1 MSNRRD
7 RPVSLGAWSAQRLRW
22 LLGWPG
28 LGVIP
33 LALAVLISF
42 SGSAESNFSVSAHTE
57 VVAVEPSCALTL
69 NWSLAPGTLTW
80 ISDKEPLAPPKSCGN
95 GKAGIEL
102 TLRAG
107 SRAVVEQLR
116 EGQWQ
121 VSVSR
126 SQTYE
131 KCASDLGGGRPMF
144 EARVGEVDCL
154 TAKAAGLTYRALKPK
169 PDEDPR
175 PQEFTHLLEGRIVV
189 GAPVIDTG
197 GWGGEATTALREAR
211 VQARIKAAVTQQSI
225 SVLDE
230 TIEAGSI
237 IDTAPQPGPD
247 APSARGFVRPNKDG
261 GLTVLAHVTSRHM
274 GVTPHAGER
283 RDVSVSRWSQL
294 LLSPFLQALLLAF
307 GVVAW
312 SAQALATADELR
324 DTADKLEKDSEKD
337 SRRAAWTR
345 RRSRKP

>member
-1 MSNRRD
+1 MSARRD

-33 LALAVLISF
+33 VALAVLISF

-80 ISDKEPLAPPKSCGN
+80 ISEKEPLAPPRSCGN
-95 GKAGIEL
+95 GKDGIEL

-107 SRAVVEQLR
+107 ARAVVEHLPK
-116 EGQWQ
+116 GHWQ

-126 SQTYE
+126 SGAYAA
-131 KCASDLGGGRPMF
+131 CASDLGGGRPVF
-144 EARVGEVDCL
+144 EARAGGRDCG
-154 TAKAAGLTYRALKPK
+154 AGASGLTYRSGEP
-169 PDEDPR
+169 PNPDPR

-197 GWGGEATTALREAR
+197 GWDGEATTALREAR

-230 TIEAGSI
+230 AIEPGSI

-261 GLTVLAHVTSRHM
+261 GLTVLAHVTGRHM

-294 LLSPFLQALLLAF
+294 LASPFLQALLLAF
-307 GVVAW
+307 GVVVW
-312 SAQALATADELR
+312 SAQAIATADELR
-324 DTADKLEKDSEKD
+324 DTADKLEKDREKD
-337 SRRAAWTR
+337 GRRAAWTR
-345 RRSRKP
+345 RRSRRP